1 MINAATGI
9 RGVEGVDILETVKA
23 YVVEKILFG
32 DDNRIGQ
39 DTDFLENGI
48 LDSTSV
54 LELVGFLEEKFGIR
68 VEDDELVPENMNS
81 LEKVTIYISKK
92 TGKSQPV

>member
-1 MINAATGI
+1 MINEASGI
-9 RGVEGVDILETVKA
+9 RGVDGVDILETVKS

-32 DDNRIGQ
+32 DDNRIGP

-54 LELVGFLEEKFGIR
+54 LELVGFLEEKFRIQ

-81 LEKVTIYISKK
+81 LEKITIYISKK

>member
-1 MINAATGI
+1 MNS
-9 RGVEGVDILETVKA
+9 LEIVKA
-23 YVVEKILFG
+23 YIVENFLFG
-32 DDNRIGQ
+32 DDTRIGPE
-39 DTDFLENGI
+39 TDFLENGI
-48 LDSTSV
+48 LDSTGV
-54 LELVGFLEEKFGIR
+54 LELVGFLEEKYGIR

>member
-1 MINAATGI
+1 MINAAKGFGI
-9 RGVEGVDILETVKA
+9 GP
-23 YVVEKILFG
+23 
-32 DDNRIGQ
+32 
-39 DTDFLENGI
+39 DTDFLQNGI

-81 LEKVTIYISKK
+81 LEKITIYISKK